1 MAGLA
6 RNYVSVLERG
16 EYRPT
21 WKTMAQIA
29 DALKLSPV
37 ERAGLFQR
45 ADLADKP
52 AEVRESTAVPIPVAS
67 GITLWKHF
75 PGLLFQVPHF
85 CAPSCMVYP
94 DVIFPELIRATGALL
109 SWIALKINPP
119 TGKTLACLRDRAS
132 DCVQNTRKAQGDGVK
147 DWYTRWAVAL
157 AVPHMWRT
165 VIFGTAKSTE
175 KMVQE
180 LSRWDFFPAEW
191 AQKPN
196 EIFVQLADP
205 ALNRIWGVQAVDPN
219 AVADLHDALTVHDLW
234 DKLGLLDSLGPPT
247 ENPYLA
253 RCSLGKDLLELMKFD
268 PALPEKRYHV
278 GTTGPQPGMDFLF
291 RCCDMLA
298 NAHFAIRILD
308 TPELARRLVDEEF
321 NYGADEV
328 QAKIIT
334 VASVLGIEPY
344 PFSPPSARSDST
356 RVARR
361 IEREHKGEGRR

>member
-1 MAGLA
+1 MRRQERYRDLGRAIRKLRINKGIDTAQELSRLAGLA

-119 TGKTLACLRDRAS
+119 TGKTLACLQTGRA
-132 DCVQNTRKAQGDGVK
+132 
-147 DWYTRWAVAL
+147 
-157 AVPHMWRT
+157 
-165 VIFGTAKSTE
+165 
-175 KMVQE
+175 
-180 LSRWDFFPAEW
+180 
-191 AQKPN
+191 
-196 EIFVQLADP
+196 
-205 ALNRIWGVQAVDPN
+205 
-219 AVADLHDALTVHDLW
+219 
-234 DKLGLLDSLGPPT
+234 
-247 ENPYLA
+247 
-253 RCSLGKDLLELMKFD
+253 
-268 PALPEKRYHV
+268 HV
-278 GTTGPQPGMDFLF
+278 
-291 RCCDMLA
+291 
-298 NAHFAIRILD
+298 
-308 TPELARRLVDEEF
+308 
-321 NYGADEV
+321 
-328 QAKIIT
+328 
-334 VASVLGIEPY
+334 
-344 PFSPPSARSDST
+344 
-356 RVARR
+356 
-361 IEREHKGEGRR
+361 